1 MNTNSP
7 TTTERREHHQV
18 REVFVR
24 ACGLLA
30 PVVAGNDKVHTVSNF
45 AMAHILREHFP
56 ELSSAEVHI
65 VIVTVEKMHRED
77 RLHAILNRK
86 EQE

>member
-1 MNTNSP
+1 MNTPP
-7 TTTERREHHQV
+7 TATTERREHHQV

-30 PVVAGNDKVHTVSNF
+30 PMVASNDKVQTVSNF
-45 AMAHILREHFP
+45 AMTHILREHFP
-56 ELSSAEVHI
+56 ELSSAEIHI

-77 RLHAILNRK
+77 RLHAILNKK
-86 EQE
+86 ERD